1 MGLFQKL
8 FRKEETKS
16 YAVYAPACG
25 TEKTLKELGDGVFSE
40 GILGPGCIIEPK
52 DGRIVAPV
60 AGIITLAA
68 ETGHA
73 IGITS
78 DDGLEILIHVGIDT
92 VEMKGEGFDVR
103 VTAGQ
108 KVQPGDLLLN
118 FDREAVHKAGYI
130 DTVVVLITNGN
141 EVGEVELTVQGEI
154 AEKDS
159 LLKVTAK

>member
-1 MGLFQKL
+1 MGFFQKL
-8 FRKEETKS
+8 FKKEEKKS
-16 YAVYAPACG
+16 YVVYTPTCG
-25 TEKTLKELGDGVFSE
+25 MVKTLKELGDGVFSE

-60 AGIITLAA
+60 AGTITLAA

-73 IGITS
+73 MGITS

-103 VTAGQ
+103 ATVGQ

-118 FDREAVHKAGYI
+118 FDREAVYKAGYI

-141 EVGEVELTVQGEI
+141 EVGEVELTAQGEI
-154 AEKDS
+154 AEKEPV
-159 LLKVTAK
+159 LKVTAK